1 MKIKTK
7 HFGEIEIDESKIMT
21 FTKGLLGFEDVKSY
35 ALLKLDQEIPLTY
48 MQAVEEQNLNFII
61 LDPFQFF
68 KDYNVELSNEIQK
81 ELDIKEPSEVA
92 IWSLVSIQDNLENAT
107 CNLIAPLVINIRTK
121 QGKQIILHN
130 SSYTTKHTF
139 IPKKAEVEGG

>member
-1 MKIKTK
+1 MKISTK

-21 FTKGLLGFEDVKSY
+21 FTQGLLGFEDVKSY
-35 ALLKLDQEIPLTY
+35 ALLQLDQEIPLTY
-48 MQAVEEQNLNFII
+48 MQAVEEQDLNFII

-107 CNLIAPLVINIRTK
+107 CNLIAPIVMNIRTK

-139 IPKKAEVEGG
+139 IPKKVEVEGG

>member
-1 MKIKTK
+1 MKIQTK
-7 HFGEIEIDESKIMT
+7 HFGEIEIEESKIMT
-21 FTKGLLGFEDVKSY
+21 FTQGLLGFEDVKSY
-35 ALLKLDQEIPLTY
+35 ALLQLDQEIPLTY
-48 MQAVEEQNLNFII
+48 LQAVEKQDLNFII

-81 ELDIKEPSEVA
+81 ELDIKEQSEVT

-107 CNLIAPLVINIRTK
+107 CNLIAPLVMNIRTK